1 MSETALPVKSSVEV
15 GETSVTSNIVAI
27 PVLVQEPSPTSE
39 AANRSEPAFPPGLTK
54 DRSQD
59 DPYWRHLRDMWDANS
74 NDPNSGR
81 PSAKSPV
88 SPSFSDDASFVDL
101 DDVDLRSAT
110 AQHTFRLTNLPT
122 LIKSQTEA
130 ANKPPALDVHAL
142 PSPRSFAGRRPF
154 NGVIVTTRSTTRIG
168 FRDPAP
174 PYTPRAS
181 VHERSFG
188 VDGYVVDQKEV
199 SQINKWT
206 YWIPSCKW
214 LFWIGFLFPLF
225 WALGCVTLFF
235 GVHPS
240 SASSIESGTAK
251 LSKFINQVQI
261 DERHRLESEKCWAKR
276 CAWAFAFVCC
286 LTPVIITIAVIAPY
300 LDAPTAVQTA
310 AAVE

>member
-1 MSETALPVKSSVEV
+1 
-15 GETSVTSNIVAI
+15 
-27 PVLVQEPSPTSE
+27 
-39 AANRSEPAFPPGLTK
+39 
-54 DRSQD
+54 
-59 DPYWRHLRDMWDANS
+59 MWDANS

-101 DDVDLRSAT
+101 EDVDLRSAT

-130 ANKPPALDVHAL
+130 ANKPPTLEVPGGYAL
-142 PSPRSFAGRRPF
+142 PTPRSFAGRRPF
-154 NGVIVTTRSTTRIG
+154 NGVIVTTTRSTTRIG
-168 FRDPAP
+168 FNDPAP

-181 VHERSFG
+181 NHERTFG
-188 VDGYVVDQKEV
+188 VDGYAVDQKEV

-214 LFWIGFLFPLF
+214 LFWIGFSTLSSASLVSGCLTSPSVFPLF

-235 GVHPS
+235 GVHQS
-240 SASSIESGTAK
+240 TASAIESGTSK
-251 LSKFINQVQI
+251 LSKFINQAQI
-261 DERHRLESEKCWAKR
+261 DETHRLESEKRWAKR

-286 LTPVIITIAVIAPY
+286 LTPVIITIAMIAPY
-300 LDAPTAVQTA
+300 LDAPAAVQTA